1 MYKVFDSKSEII
13 FSSDKFNNSSIIVRN
28 LSEVNAHNNAGK
40 FLFQHISRDPL
51 KSIENWF
58 ANYEFIDAAGGLV
71 ENNGK
76 FLWIFR
82 NGIWDLPKGKLEIDE
97 NFKSAAVR
105 EVQEECGLDS
115 NLKISKL
122 LYISF
127 HTYSLGSR
135 NILKK
140 TYWYLMDYYGKNNLK
155 PQTSEGIKKVQWFD
169 YRESSLKAENSF
181 ESIKELWKIH
191 LT

>member
-28 LSEVNAHNNAGK
+28 SSEINAHNKAGK
-40 FLFQHISRDPL
+40 FLFQNISSDPL
-51 KSIENWF
+51 KSIEKWF
-58 ANYEFIDAAGGLV
+58 ANYEFIVAAGGLV

-82 NGIWDLPKGKLEIDE
+82 NGIWDLPKGKVEINE
-97 NFKSAAVR
+97 NFKSAGIR
-105 EVQEECGLDS
+105 EVREECGLDS

-127 HTYSLGSR
+127 HTYSLGSK

-140 TYWYLMDYYGKNNLK
+140 TYWYKMDYSGKNNLK
-155 PQTSEGIKKVQWFD
+155 PQISEGIEKVKWFD
-169 YRESSLKAENSF
+169 FRESTLKAENSF
-181 ESIKELWKIH
+181 ESIKELWKIY

>member
-13 FSSDKFNNSSIIVRN
+13 FSSNKFNNSSIIVRN
-28 LSEVNAHNNAGK
+28 SSEINAYNKVGK
-40 FLFQHISRDPL
+40 FLFQHISSNPL

-58 ANYEFIDAAGGLV
+58 VNYEFIDAAGGLV

-82 NGIWDLPKGKLEIDE
+82 NGIWDLPKGKLEINE
-97 NFKSAAVR
+97 NFKSAGIREVR
-105 EVQEECGLDS
+105 EECLDS

-122 LYISF
+122 IYISF

-140 TYWYLMDYYGKNNLK
+140 TYWYKMDYSGKNNLK
-155 PQTSEGIKKVQWFD
+155 TSNFRG
-169 YRESSLKAENSF
+169 YRKS
-181 ESIKELWKIH
+181 
-191 LT
+191 

>member
-28 LSEVNAHNNAGK
+28 LSEINAHNKAGK
-40 FLFQHISRDPL
+40 FSFQNISSRPF

-82 NGIWDLPKGKLEIDE
+82 NGIWDLPKGKVEINE
-97 NFKSAAVR
+97 NFKSAGIR

-115 NLKISKL
+115 NLKNIKIIIYFFSHL
-122 LYISF
+122 LIRF
-127 HTYSLGSR
+127 
-135 NILKK
+135 
-140 TYWYLMDYYGKNNLK
+140 
-155 PQTSEGIKKVQWFD
+155 
-169 YRESSLKAENSF
+169 
-181 ESIKELWKIH
+181 
-191 LT
+191 

>member
-1 MYKVFDSKSEII
+1 MFIHL
-13 FSSDKFNNSSIIVRN
+13 SSNP
-28 LSEVNAHNNAGK
+28 
-40 FLFQHISRDPL
+40 PL

-58 ANYEFIDAAGGLV
+58 SNYEFIDAAGGLV

-82 NGIWDLPKGKLEIDE
+82 NGIWDLPKGKLEINE
-97 NFKSAAVR
+97 NFKSAGIR
-105 EVQEECGLDS
+105 EVREECGLDS

-140 TYWYLMDYYGKNNLK
+140 TYWFKMDYSGKNNLN
-155 PQTSEGIKKVQWFD
+155 
-169 YRESSLKAENSF
+169 LKFQRVLRKLNG
-181 ESIKELWKIH
+181 
-191 LT
+191 